1 MHTESTVRCILTLI
15 GGAAVACALFV
26 GNVVAALVDGP
37 EAAVHRSAP
46 VSVADLDL
54 SSPEGI
60 QAARARVHATAR
72 RLCLQLAGPRD
83 RSRHENYLACV
94 DATVAAA
101 LRHTTPATLAKD
113 AGPGTAPT
121 HQ

>member
-1 MHTESTVRCILTLI
+1 MSTQTKRLASVVH
-15 GGAAVACALFV
+15 GALLLVCLAVP
-26 GNVVAALVDGP
+26 VAALADGQ
-37 EAAVHRSAP
+37 EAAVRRSAR

-54 SSPEGI
+54 SSSEGI

-72 RLCLQLAGPRD
+72 RLCLEVADPRD
-83 RSRHENYLACV
+83 RSAHENYLACV

-101 LRHTTPATLAKD
+101 LREITAATLARY

-121 HQ
+121 NP

>member
-1 MHTESTVRCILTLI
+1 MSTQTNRVATVVH
-15 GGAAVACALFV
+15 GALLLGCLA
-26 GNVVAALVDGP
+26 GPVAALADGP
-37 EAAVHRSAP
+37 EAAVHRSAS

-72 RLCLQLAGPRD
+72 RLCLEVADPRD
-83 RSRHENYLACV
+83 RSAHENYLACV

-101 LRHTTPATLAKD
+101 LREITATTLARD

-121 HQ
+121 NP